1 MAASGRLPALSFL
14 IASDRF
20 LGQAMK
26 ALQEHVGRWPPTSA
40 FVALDTSFY
49 IEHEGKLEEA
59 DFRSLLGLPGMPVHV
74 LMPIVV
80 VDELPRSLS

>member
-20 LGQAMK
+20 LGQAVK

-40 FVALDTSFY
+40 FVAPDTSLY
-49 IEHEGKLEEA
+49 ITRA
-59 DFRSLLGLPGMPVHV
+59 S
-74 LMPIVV
+74 
-80 VDELPRSLS
+80 